1 VIKSL
6 RPDPTTFDLTHAHL
20 TAGDIDGL
28 DLMEGAR
35 VDVLLLAEGLRRAG
49 DEGVNVVDNLAD
61 VVG

>member
-1 VIKSL
+1 
-6 RPDPTTFDLTHAHL
+6 
-20 TAGDIDGL
+20 
-28 DLMEGAR
+28 MEGAR